1 MFIQGIAIV
10 VGIASVTRVVVLY
23 KPASVIRPAAVHED
37 PEISE
42 VDLIIV
48 AMAVDVDAVEY

>member
-1 MFIQGIAIV
+1 MGIAT
-10 VGIASVTRVVVLY
+10 VTRVVVLY